1 MANIF
6 IILKIKFKKYRI
18 VLLKKRSQKR
28 KHIASKIKSNG
39 EEWILV
45 LPQIWS
51 QKCRVGR
58 SNLWALLSIGALGFL
73 HQLVRTPTPPPSPS
87 DYPTISLEFPKAFR
101 QTVTQRLLCAP
112 PKWMFIFSR
121 QSFGNQ
127 EKRSQFFLSAS
138 EKTAS
143 VDFLL
148 KTDGLLKI
156 SHEMDLQNLLALW
169 IKNNK
174 ETARRYQKFSQ
185 NRSQPRL
192 STSRQV
198 FSRIC
203 YD

>member
-1 MANIF
+1 MSEMQSGKIQPLSSVIYRSLRFSASISKNSYSSSLPKWLPNYLSGVPQSLQAN
-6 IILKIKFKKYRI
+6 L
-18 VLLKKRSQKR
+18 
-28 KHIASKIKSNG
+28 
-39 EEWILV
+39 
-45 LPQIWS
+45 
-51 QKCRVGR
+51 
-58 SNLWALLSIGALGFL
+58 
-73 HQLVRTPTPPPSPS
+73 
-87 DYPTISLEFPKAFR
+87 
-101 QTVTQRLLCAP
+101 VTQRLLCAP